1 MHLPRRKY
9 LKFRDTVNLLITPF
23 IECCKYPEIYGKELI
38 CCLVLLLLT
47 AVLYRIYHGFLPAEN
62 GTLRFSHSK
71 DCTGNFCYWMWPDV
85 TGLCS
90 EEFPHSLRHLKL
102 VKKWWL
108 ELKWCLPRKYS
119 ACRQTRVH
127 KTTVNTNVCMGP
139 PFSQSHSTGSH
150 IHCQHLWSF
159 KKCPQGSEWLLSGS
173 WWFCCKL
180 QRAVNPM

>member
-1 MHLPRRKY
+1 M
-9 LKFRDTVNLLITPF
+9 KFRDTVNLLITPF